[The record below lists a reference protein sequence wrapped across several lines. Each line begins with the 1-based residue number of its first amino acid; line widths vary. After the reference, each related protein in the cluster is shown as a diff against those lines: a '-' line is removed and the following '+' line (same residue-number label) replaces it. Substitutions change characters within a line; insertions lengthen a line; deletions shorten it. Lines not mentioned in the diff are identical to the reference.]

1 MQSVPC
7 AKNNASISTKNFKK
21 DRQMSYL
28 IAQDSDAMI
37 LERLI

>member
-1 MQSVPC
+1 MRQIHC
-7 AKNNASISTKNFKK
+7 LISTEIFKK

-37 LERLI
+37 LELLL

>member
-7 AKNNASISTKNFKK
+7 AKYIVSKCTELFKK